1 MRAAEPGKLALN
13 IKKWRDAMYFKR
25 DARPKVP
32 VDFRGL
38 SEEQAQA
45 AVKALTTAEVD
56 LTVKDLRSR
65 EIVRKKKL
73 HHRCVDRRC
82 RRARACTAGDQCCVC
97 INVAGMNVAG
107 MGRRGRKRI
116 GALWRRRRMRI

>member
-1 MRAAEPGKLALN
+1 V
-13 IKKWRDAMYFKR
+13 YFKR

-32 VDFRGL
+32 VDFRGF

-45 AVKALTTAEVD
+45 AVKALTSAELD
-56 LTVKDLRSR
+56 QMIKDVGSR
-65 EIVRKKKL
+65 EIVQKKQL

-82 RRARACTAGDQCCVC
+82 RRARACTAGDQCCVG
-97 INVAGMNVAG
+97 VKVAG

-116 GALWRRRRMRI
+116 GALQRRRLIRI